1 MQGSGAVR
9 DLLEAASL
17 SSSLASTLISY
28 ASASTRSEQF
38 DQLDSLVYTWAASSS
53 MNTSV
58 GEAATEGYELIYLVP
73 GLSAAD
79 YEPLLYSGFTA
90 SGQNTD
96 SIDLSSYSE
105 EEQQKLAEL
114 RDEQQAITRLIGT
127 LERFNGT
134 SFVDVA
140 PDAVVTGA
148 GSTLLVS
155 ESGERTSSSGAVF
168 AGVQRV
174 YVSLSSAQ
182 LGMLNS
188 SFEALKDS
196 VYYGLLTQTRLS
208 SYLNAIGVQ
217 WSGEELVLDFSPMEQ
232 LLAAELSTDN
242 EKAYD
247 AFDLATV
254 LDNNGASWNLR
265 DFVQANIESLASLN
279 ELGDTPFDNERYIAG
294 SLAPD
299 ALTGTSA
306 DNFMLAGAGD
316 DIVITGAGDDDV
328 FAGKGNDVVTA
339 SHSGSNYLHG
349 GSGDDHLQVARTD
362 TKYAYNAQI
371 AAGNSNTLIGG
382 EGSDRLEGWT
392 GSDTYV
398 FNRGDGQDL
407 VSDYD
412 FGYQYAVQQGFGK
425 TDRIQFGDD
434 VMADDLWFRRIADDL
449 VIDTIGSADQVRV
462 ENWYAGSVYQVES
475 IESANAV
482 LSSNLVDQLVNA
494 MAAFDVPAGDGAVVP
509 QDTKEQ
515 LAPVLSSSWQ
525 PMA

>member
-1 MQGSGAVR
+1 M
-9 DLLEAASL
+9 
-17 SSSLASTLISY
+17 
-28 ASASTRSEQF
+28 
-38 DQLDSLVYTWAASSS
+38 
-53 MNTSV
+53 
-58 GEAATEGYELIYLVP
+58 
-73 GLSAAD
+73 
-79 YEPLLYSGFTA
+79 
-90 SGQNTD
+90 
-96 SIDLSSYSE
+96 
-105 EEQQKLAEL
+105 
-114 RDEQQAITRLIGT
+114 
-127 LERFNGT
+127 
-134 SFVDVA
+134 
-140 PDAVVTGA
+140 
-148 GSTLLVS
+148 
-155 ESGERTSSSGAVF
+155 
-168 AGVQRV
+168 
-174 YVSLSSAQ
+174 
-182 LGMLNS
+182 
-188 SFEALKDS
+188 
-196 VYYGLLTQTRLS
+196 
-208 SYLNAIGVQ
+208 NAIGVQ